1 MPVSPPKSLVLLF
14 ACCLLATPL
23 RAAENPP
30 ETGCL
35 SKPEQRAAVSAKRAV
50 PLADAAKALRE
61 RRADLVRAQLC
72 RRGDRLVYVL
82 TLLARNGKV
91 TTEAVDATTGASAG
105 R

>member
-1 MPVSPPKSLVLLF
+1 L

-30 ETGCL
+30 ESGCL
-35 SKPEQRAAVSAKRAV
+35 SKAEQRAAVSAKRAL
-50 PLADAAKALRE
+50 PLAETVKALRE

-72 RRGDRLVYVL
+72 PRGDRLVYVL

-91 TTEAVDATTGASAG
+91 TTEAVDATTGAPAG